1 MDNIISL
8 ILGSDMTFSP
18 AAFLRAALF
27 LCLFEAITS
36 LVSNFFRG
44 IR

>member
-1 MDNIISL
+1 MDNIITY
-8 ILGSDMTFSP
+8 ILGSDMTFWP

-27 LCLFEAITS
+27 LILFEAITS
-36 LVSNFFRG
+36 LISNFFRG

>member
-1 MDNIISL
+1 MENIISY

-36 LVSNFFRG
+36 LISSFFRG
-44 IR
+44 VR

>member
-1 MDNIISL
+1 MDNIVYY
-8 ILGSDMTFSP
+8 ILGSDMSFSP

-36 LVSNFFRG
+36 LVSQFFRG
-44 IR
+44 VR

>member
-1 MDNIISL
+1 MNNIISY
-8 ILGSDMTFSP
+8 ILGSDLTFSP

-36 LVSNFFRG
+36 LVSEFFRG
-44 IR
+44 VR

>member
-1 MDNIISL
+1 MDNIISY
-8 ILGSDMTFSP
+8 ILGSDLTFSP

-36 LVSNFFRG
+36 LVSEFFRG
-44 IR
+44 VR

>member
-1 MDNIISL
+1 MDNIISY

-18 AAFLRAALF
+18 VAFLRAALF
-27 LCLFEAITS
+27 LLLFEAITS
-36 LVSNFFRG
+36 LISNFFRG

>member
-1 MDNIISL
+1 MDNIISY

-27 LCLFEAITS
+27 LVLFEAITS
-36 LVSNFFRG
+36 LISNFFRG

>member
-1 MDNIISL
+1 MDNIITY

-27 LCLFEAITS
+27 LILFEAITS
-36 LVSNFFRG
+36 LISNFFRG

>member
-1 MDNIISL
+1 MDNIITY

-18 AAFLRAALF
+18 VAFLRAALF
-27 LCLFEAITS
+27 LILFEAITS
-36 LVSNFFRG
+36 LISSFFRG

>member
-1 MDNIISL
+1 MDNIISY

-18 AAFLRAALF
+18 VAFLRAALF
-27 LCLFEAITS
+27 LILFEAITS
-36 LVSNFFRG
+36 LISNLFRG

>member
-1 MDNIISL
+1 MDTIITY
-8 ILGSDMTFSP
+8 ILGTDMTFSP

-36 LVSNFFRG
+36 LISNFFRG